1 MVEIREK
8 VTKMEQWKKRI
19 KQILGRIKQGRQK
32 GQPVLEYDLLR
43 EIDDVRLRLESV
55 HSRFDYVIEEDLVD
69 SCIYEIESLESRYQ
83 FLLRQ
88 AKQKNLICENT
99 AVGF

>member
-1 MVEIREK
+1 
-8 VTKMEQWKKRI
+8 MEHWKKRI
-19 KQILGRIKQGRQK
+19 KQMIGMLKQKRQK
-32 GQPVLEYDLLR
+32 TQPVLEYDLLK
-43 EIDDVRLRLESV
+43 EIDDVRMRLESV